1 MRSSSV
7 FLRGRRARGLLVA
20 AFAIGLLPLAHCD
33 NGNPTT
39 PPSTAVIGP
48 AGGALASSDYVFEIL
63 VPPGALSTAVTFT
76 ISPASAPS
84 GALAPAYTITPSTQT
99 FAAPVVLSFTQ
110 DAVSYDPVNDL
121 SDYRVSDYSGSWTP
135 LANPSDDPLAY
146 TIEGTTTA
154 LTGNPYSVVVP
165 TGGTCVTITE
175 AYTQGDD
182 GGPSS
187 CQPASIPPYG
197 PGKCAAYAGSV
208 ANASSCESDGGPLLS
223 ISCCYPTG
231 TPICFTQSEPNGC
244 GSPCAS
250 YPGATATSCVPQVSP
265 PFDNASASGPPQS
278 TCCFAQGAPV
288 CMASHTAGRPV
299 PTCAGSSPCA
309 AFPGTTVSSCTDVT
323 DGTDAVCCLPVGTL
337 PSTLPGAPASVDG
350 GAPVTGDDGGDAGT
364 GDASTGDASSGDAS
378 SGDANTGDANIS
390 DANGS
395 GDTGTDAPA
404 DAPVDAN
411 DDGG

>member
-1 MRSSSV
+1 
-7 FLRGRRARGLLVA
+7 
-20 AFAIGLLPLAHCD
+20 
-33 NGNPTT
+33 
-39 PPSTAVIGP
+39 
-48 AGGALASSDYVFEIL
+48 
-63 VPPGALSTAVTFT
+63 
-76 ISPASAPS
+76 
-84 GALAPAYTITPSTQT
+84 
-99 FAAPVVLSFTQ
+99 
-110 DAVSYDPVNDL
+110 VSYDSVNDL
-121 SDYRVSDYSGSWTP
+121 SDYRVSDFAGSWTP

-154 LTGNPYSVVVP
+154 LTADPYSVVVP

-175 AYTQGDD
+175 AYTDGED
-182 GGPSS
+182 GGASS
-187 CQPASIPPYG
+187 CQTATIPPYG

-208 ANASSCESDGGPLLS
+208 ANAASCESDGGPLLS
-223 ISCCYPTG
+223 SCCYPTG
-231 TPICFTQSEPNGC
+231 SPTCFTQSEPNGC
-244 GSPCAS
+244 GSPCAN

-309 AFPGTTVSSCTDVT
+309 AFPGTTVSSCTDVA

-337 PSTLPGAPASVDG
+337 PSTLPGAPASGDG
-350 GAPVTGDDGGDAGT
+350 GAPVAIDGGGDAGDASAGDANT
-364 GDASTGDASSGDAS
+364 GDASTGDAST
-378 SGDANTGDANIS
+378 GDANTGDADIS

-404 DAPVDAN
+404 DAPADAN